1 MKKLISALALLLI
14 SAVLLST
21 ASFAW
26 FSMNTQVTVTGMS
39 VTAKVNDNL
48 QIAPTTVDGTGVEDP
63 EDFKYGYVMA
73 HTEQLLEPVSSI
85 NGVNFFYTSTKNVQG
100 NGDAATETYVSYNH
114 ANTTAFDENYG
125 TTGAKGYVEYAVQ
138 LKADNSHDDAV
149 RYVNLTTLNIT
160 YAGDTA
166 DQKAFRVAVFVNDMG
181 ADGST
186 AATAPT
192 ESSLKTLLKMSG
204 STNYTTG
211 KAVTSTSALGDLTNK
226 ADIAA
231 NIGSVAAN
239 STRYFKVVVRLW
251 IEGED
256 TTCENDV
263 FAALSDKWSFDLRFT
278 LEENTTNAVT
288 VLNQSVTPSKLDLSA
303 GPSTGSEA
311 RVVDGVSYYGISGNT
326 GYYTTTAS
334 TAVAYDTI
342 VYSIDSNGVVLDV
355 TNLCTLPA
363 QP

>member
-48 QIAPTTVDGTGVEDP
+48 QIAPTTVNGTTKEADSS
-63 EDFKYGYVMA
+63 FKYGYVMT

-85 NGVNFFYTSTKNVQG
+85 NGVDFYYTSTKNVQA
-100 NGDAATETYVSYNH
+100 NGDAASETYVAYNH
-114 ANTTAFDENYG
+114 ASTSLFDDNYG

-138 LKADNSHDDAV
+138 LKADNSHDDT

-181 ADGST
+181 VDGAT
-186 AATAPT
+186 AATVPT

-231 NIGSVAAN
+231 NIGSVAGN

-256 TTCENDV
+256 TTCTNNT
-263 FAALSDKWSFDLRFT
+263 FAALNEKWSFDLKFAF
-278 LEENTTNAVT
+278 EEDTTNAVT
-288 VLNQSVTPSKLDLSA
+288 VLNQTLTANKLDLSA
-303 GPSTGSEA
+303 APSTGANA
-311 RVVDGVSYYGISGNT
+311 RVVDGVSYYEITGNT